1 MTHESRPEIVPFAPG
16 SLELPPPLDTV
27 LGDPAANLF
36 LVVAAAADDGTVG
49 TVIGLAEARAAAGH
63 GTVLADAAF
72 DDARL
77 HQFLRTPNL
86 EGLADVFEF
95 GASLPRVVVRPEG
108 RGFWFIPGGPY
119 VPSPR
124 EVLSSQRWDRIA
136 GELAVDQ
143 KTMLV
148 FTLASTPGVDELSR
162 RVGRAV
168 LVGQPDTVGEA
179 AAALDPACEVAV
191 IVQPAGQ
198 AVGHASL
205 EGRELTEPVVFRAEA
220 AGSRLSPLLWALLV
234 ILVGAAGWVGY
245 EYVLTPGTG
254 EAAVDTVPPVEVA
267 EPQPTPQ
274 PVETPIGYSV
284 AVEAHQDLDTGED
297 RVARL
302 QRSAPGILFYL
313 APTPIRGELWY
324 RVLAGPVTSHDEGVA
339 LMERLVSAGLMT
351 SYAAWAVRPTEY
363 AFLLGEYLTPTE
375 AGNRVV
381 VLAQKDIPAY
391 IVTIRYEPGEPRY
404 RVYGGAFENR
414 PAAAM
419 MGDLLTEAG
428 IDAPLVRR
436 VGEPVAVTS

>member
-1 MTHESRPEIVPFAPG
+1 MTPDSRPEIVPFAPG
-16 SLELPPPLDTV
+16 SLELPSPLDAI
-27 LGDPAANLF
+27 LSDPAAP
-36 LVVAAAADDGTVG
+36 LVLLVAPEADDGTVG

-63 GTVLADAAF
+63 ATVLADAAF

-77 HQFLRTPNL
+77 HQFLRTSNL

-95 GASLPRVVVRPEG
+95 GASLPRVVLRPEG

-124 EVLSSQRWDRIA
+124 EILSSRRWDRLA
-136 GELAVDQ
+136 EELAIDR
-143 KTMLV
+143 KSMLV

-168 LVGQPDTVGEA
+168 LVGGPDQVAEA
-179 AAALDPACEVAV
+179 AAALHPECEVTV
-191 IVQPAGQ
+191 IVQPAG
-198 AVGHASL
+198 HAASHPSL
-205 EGRELTEPVVFRAEA
+205 EAQELTEPVVFRADDTHP
-220 AGSRLSPLLWALLV
+220 RLSPLLWVVLV
-234 ILVGAAGWVGY
+234 IVVGAVGWAGY
-245 EYVLTPGTG
+245 EYVLAPGTG
-254 EAAVDTVPPVEVA
+254 QAAVDTVPPVEVA
-267 EPQPTPQ
+267 EPQPVPQ
-274 PVETPIGYSV
+274 PVETPIGFSV

-324 RVLAGPVTSHDEGVA
+324 RVLAGPVTSQEEGVA

-351 SYAAWAVRPTEY
+351 DYAAWAVRPTEY
-363 AFLLGEYLTPTE
+363 AFLLGEYESPTE

-404 RVYGGAFENR
+404 RVYGGAFENQ

-419 MGDLLTEAG
+419 MGDMLAEAG

>member
-1 MTHESRPEIVPFAPG
+1 MTPESRPEIVPFVPG

-27 LGDPAANLF
+27 LADPAAHLV
-36 LVVAAAADDGTVG
+36 LVVAPEADDATVG
-49 TVIGLAEARAAAGH
+49 TVIDLAEARAAAGH
-63 GTVLADAAF
+63 ATVLADAAF

-77 HQFLRTPNL
+77 HQFLRTSNL

-95 GASLPRVVVRPEG
+95 GASLPRVVTRPEG
-108 RGFWFIPGGPY
+108 RSFWFIPGGPY

-124 EVLSSQRWDRIA
+124 EVLGSRRWDRIA
-136 GELAVDQ
+136 EELAVDR

-148 FTLASTPGVDELSR
+148 FALASTPGIDELSR
-162 RVGRAV
+162 RIGRVV
-168 LVGQPDTVGEA
+168 LVGGPDGVDA
-179 AAALDPACEVAV
+179 AASALDPDCEIAAV
-191 IVQPAGQ
+191 VQPAGQ
-198 AVGHASL
+198 AVGHAA
-205 EGRELTEPVVFRAEA
+205 REAQGLTEPLVFRTEPERA
-220 AGSRLSPLLWALLV
+220 RRSPVFWALLV
-234 ILVGAAGWVGY
+234 ILVGAVGWVGY

-254 EAAVDTVPPVEVA
+254 EAAVEAAPPVEPT
-267 EPQPTPQ
+267 EPQPEPQ
-274 PVETPIGYSV
+274 PVETPIGFSV

-302 QRSAPGILFYL
+302 QRAAPGILFYL

-339 LMERLVSAGLMT
+339 LMERLVAAGLMT
-351 SYAAWAVRPTEY
+351 DYAAWAVRPTEF
-363 AFLLGEYLTPTE
+363 AFLLGEYETPAE

-381 VLAQKDIPAY
+381 VLAQKDIPSY

-419 MGDLLTEAG
+419 MADMLAEAG
-428 IDAPLVRR
+428 IDAPLVQR
-436 VGEPVAVTS
+436 VGEPVAVPS

>member
-1 MTHESRPEIVPFAPG
+1 MTHESLPEIVPIVPG
-16 SLELPPPLDTV
+16 SRELPPPLHAV
-27 LGDPAANLF
+27 LADPTAHLV
-36 LVVAAAADDGTVG
+36 LVVAAEADDGTIG
-49 TVIGLAEARAAAGH
+49 TVIDLAEARAAAGH
-63 GTVLADAAF
+63 ATVLADAAF

-77 HQFLRTPNL
+77 HQFLRTSNV

-95 GASLPRVVVRPEG
+95 GASLPRVVTRPEG

-124 EVLSSQRWDRIA
+124 EVLGSARWDRIA

-162 RVGRAV
+162 RIGRAV
-168 LVGQPDTVGEA
+168 LVGGPDRVGEA
-179 AAALDPACEVAV
+179 AAVLDPECEVAV
-191 IVQPAGQ
+191 IVQPAGH
-198 AVGHASL
+198 AVGHGSL
-205 EGRELTEPVVFRAEA
+205 EAQELSEPPVFRTEA
-220 AGSRLSPLLWALLV
+220 SSARLSPLLWVLLAV
-234 ILVGAAGWVGY
+234 AVGAVGWVGY

-254 EAAVDTVPPVEVA
+254 EAAVDTVPPVEVV
-267 EPQPTPQ
+267 EPQPTPE
-274 PVETPIGYSV
+274 PVETPIGFSV

-324 RVLAGPVTSHDEGVA
+324 RVLAGPVTSHAEGVA
-339 LMERLVSAGLMT
+339 LMEQLVSAGLMT
-351 SYAAWAVRPTEY
+351 DYAAWAVRPTEF
-363 AFLLGEYLTPTE
+363 AFLLGEYDSPTE

-381 VLAQKDIPAY
+381 VLAQRDIPAY
-391 IVTIRYEPGEPRY
+391 IVTLRYEPGEPRY

-414 PAAAM
+414 PAATM
-419 MGDLLTEAG
+419 MGEMLAEAG
-428 IDAPLVRR
+428 VDAPLVRR
-436 VGEPVAVTS
+436 VGEPVAVSS